1 MNTTTRIRLAALTI
15 SIAITAVLQGT
26 LLWSFETVAQQASQ
40 QAAGLVA
47 MSTCTSQNS

>member
-26 LLWSFETVAQQASQ
+26 MLWGFDAVAQQANQ
-40 QAAGLVA
+40 QAVGQVV
-47 MSTCTSQNS
+47 MSTCTGQNS